1 MKYKKLYWILI
12 LWICSMLNSFAINT
26 FLEKNILQIIEELNA
41 EINKTKNYYN
51 TLYIDLNYKI
61 FNASKKLK
69 KTSNINKQITL
80 IIKKGELNEQLKELK
95 LREQSDISKI
105 RYLKGLQIIK
115 ILYEKTLSLDYH
127 FATVSTFNEINKIS
141 NPNHYSEFSKLKEQL
156 NINRDNKKGF
166 NLTSILGKNIYTSVI
181 HSFIA
186 LFVNNNFSKREKEDS
201 LKKIECILDFT
212 LRMHN
217 DLNTIYFETAFLQG
231 NNNNIIKDIE
241 RLFVNYTKPIEYETA
256 LKECR
261 NNDDWDSI
269 KDKLN
274 VYIERLNATIANSE
288 KQFKAQ
294 KMIINLKFSIDRL
307 LQFIAKYNMFIDQS
321 AKFYE
326 KFAIMLNS
334 YENDKQCASK
344 IPLSYIKLKENI
356 DISIDKFNTAYKPIE
371 INGSKMKEVLYGINE
386 YD

>member
-1 MKYKKLYWILI
+1 MV
-12 LWICSMLNSFAINT
+12 NSFANNT
-26 FLEKNILQIIEELNA
+26 FLEKNIPQIIEELNA

-69 KTSNINKQITL
+69 KTSNIKKQIIL

-141 NPNHYSEFSKLKEQL
+141 NPNHYPEFSKLKEQL